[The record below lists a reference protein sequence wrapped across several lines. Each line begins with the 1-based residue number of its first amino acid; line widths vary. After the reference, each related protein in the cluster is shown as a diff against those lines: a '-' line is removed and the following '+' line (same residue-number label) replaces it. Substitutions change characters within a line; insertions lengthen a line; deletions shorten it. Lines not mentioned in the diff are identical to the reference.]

1 MAAHTA
7 PVGTKLITTLLVAG
21 GLLSLNASYA
31 ASYRPASDNQIVDI
45 LPAGSLTYQQ
55 LNIAA
60 TTSSTT
66 QPKQPFEQVQPR
78 IDALLQQAYQRG
90 DPRLL
95 GMAEAMLQPYQND
108 KAASVRISRA
118 NIYQATHRFKEAR
131 QELLAI
137 LQQIPNQ
144 GDSLLMLASI
154 DTVQGN
160 FAAARKSC
168 QQITDP
174 GLLVIRLACSAQIDS
189 MTGKL
194 KQSAATLQQLL
205 QLNSGLTPEQQ
216 RWLYLMLADMAL
228 RLDDPVMARQV
239 FMQLDRDSAPA
250 LASRADW
257 LLAHQAWGLA
267 RGLLVNHTDNDSL
280 LLRLAFA
287 EQQLAHPDAARH
299 RELLSERLQVWQ
311 QRGETAHQREQAQF
325 ALWFGSAEQA
335 LQLARLNWQKQRESA
350 DFAIYAQAAI
360 RANSTDDLKALQQWL
375 TGSGFEY
382 PQLALQ
388 IKRLANQAGK

>member
-1 MAAHTA
+1 MAAHPASVRT
-7 PVGTKLITTLLVAG
+7 GFITTLLLAG
-21 GLLSLNASYA
+21 GLLGLNASYA
-31 ASYRPASDNQIVDI
+31 ASYRPASDNDIVDV

-55 LNIAA
+55 LNVQTAN
-60 TTSSTT
+60 STT
-66 QPKQPFEQVQPR
+66 TLQKPPFEQVQPR

-95 GMAEAMLQPYQND
+95 GMAEAMLQPYRQQNTP
-108 KAASVRISRA
+108 AIRLTRA

-131 QELLAI
+131 QELLA
-137 LQQIPNQ
+137 LLKQMPNQ
-144 GDSLLMLASI
+144 ADSLLMLASI

-160 FAAARKSC
+160 FAAAQQSC

-174 GLLVIRLACSAQIDS
+174 GLLVIRLACTAQIDG

-205 QLNSGLTPEQQ
+205 QLNSGLTTEQQ

-239 FMQLDRDSAPA
+239 FTQLDRDSAPA
-250 LASRADW
+250 LAARADW
-257 LLAHQAWGLA
+257 LLAHQAWGLT
-267 RGLLVNHTDNDSL
+267 RGLLINHTDNDSL

-299 RELLSERLQVWQ
+299 RELLAQRLQVWQ
-311 QRGETAHQREQAQF
+311 QRSETAHQREQAQY

-350 DFAIYAQAAI
+350 DVAVYAQAAI
-360 RANSTDDLKALQQWL
+360 RANNPDDLTVLQQWL
-375 TGSGFEY
+375 RDSGFEY
-382 PQLALQ
+382 PRLTQQ
-388 IKRLANQAGK
+388 IHHLLHQAGK